1 MRIAG
6 DASHGAMDRR
16 MRLAV
21 TVKEANSS
29 AALSDTIQRRMQLNF
44 RIIRR
49 DHGKNDDSSPQ

>member
-21 TVKEANSS
+21 AVKEANSS

-44 RIIRR
+44 RIIPR
-49 DHGKNDDSSPQ
+49 DHG